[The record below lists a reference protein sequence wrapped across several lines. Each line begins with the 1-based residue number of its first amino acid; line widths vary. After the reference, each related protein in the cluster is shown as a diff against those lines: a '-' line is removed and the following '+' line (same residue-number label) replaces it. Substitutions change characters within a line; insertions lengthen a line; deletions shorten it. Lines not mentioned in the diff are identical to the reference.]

1 MGHHKFWTDDVT
13 ELLRVGEGF
22 SLRDIDPG
30 ATPGTT
36 AGKREGAEELERAEQ
51 PLRELQE
58 KLFACSWEGSKK
70 RVLVVLQAMDA
81 AGKGG
86 VVNHVFGGLEPY
98 GLALSA
104 FKAPTAEESA
114 HDFLWRVEKR
124 VPGPGVIGLFDR
136 SHYEDVLIQK
146 VHEFAPVEEIERRY
160 GAICEFEKRL
170 ADDDVHIIKI
180 MLHISPEQQIDRLAA
195 RLDAPE
201 KHWKFSPDDVAERTF
216 WPEYMAA
223 FQTAI
228 ERTNAPHAPW
238 YIVPANNK
246 WYARVAVQRIVTQAL
261 ERLGLEWPDVDYDIE
276 QQRARLEATR
286 GLSWPGERVA

>member
-1 MGHHKFWTDDVT
+1 MGHHKFWTSDVT

-22 SLRDIDPG
+22 SLNDIDPG
-30 ATPGTT
+30 ATPGTEAT
-36 AGKREGAEELERAEQ
+36 KHEGAAELERAEQ

-86 VVNHVFGGLEPY
+86 IVNHLFGALEPY
-98 GLALSA
+98 GLALSP
-104 FKAPTAEESA
+104 FKAPTAEERE

-124 VPGPGVIGLFDR
+124 VPKPGVIGLFDR

-146 VHEFAPVEEIERRY
+146 VHEWAPADEIERRY
-160 GAICEFEKRL
+160 AAICEFEARL
-170 ADDDVHIIKI
+170 ANDGVEIVKI
-180 MLHISPEQQIDRLAA
+180 MLHISPDEQIERLLS
-195 RLDAPE
+195 RLDEPY
-201 KHWKFSPDDVAERTF
+201 KHWKFSPDDVTERTR

-238 YIVPANNK
+238 YVVPANNK
-246 WYARVAVQRIVTQAL
+246 WYARVAVQRIVTSRL
-261 ERLGLEWPDVDYDIE
+261 EQMGLDWPDVDYDIGE
-276 QQRARLEATR
+276 QRARLEATR
-286 GLSWPGERVA
+286 ELRWP